1 MDFLVNWVE
10 QSASTQSDLVALSEK
25 NVLQQGYVLAAKRQY
40 AGKGQGSNKWEAQPD
55 KNLTFS
61 LYLQPRFLPI
71 VRQFD
76 LMQTLS
82 LAIADFVQEYI
93 GQDVWIKWPN
103 DIYIGKDKVC
113 GFLIQN
119 KIVGSV
125 LEAVFCGIGININQ
139 TDFTYAPNPTSLAL
153 HTGRQY
159 DLKTCLD
166 NLLQHIARRYEQLSL
181 GDIEAIKSEYLDR
194 LLYKDVKAEYIY
206 NGKKIVAT
214 IRGVNSFGH
223 LILETEQGDCVEA
236 ELKQLSFTHKE
247 V

>member
-10 QSASTQSDLVALSEK
+10 QSASTQSDLVALSER
-25 NVLQQGYVLAAKRQY
+25 NVLQQGYVLAAKCQY

-61 LYLQPRFLPI
+61 LYLQPQFLPI

-76 LMQTLS
+76 LMQALS
-82 LAIADFVQEYI
+82 LAIADFVQEYV

-103 DIYIGKDKVC
+103 DIYICKDKVC
-113 GFLIQN
+113 GCLIQN
-119 KIVGSV
+119 KIVGSL

-166 NLLQHIARRYEQLSL
+166 SLLQHIARRYEQLSL
-181 GDIEAIKSEYLDR
+181 GDIEAIKS
-194 LLYKDVKAEYIY
+194 
-206 NGKKIVAT
+206 
-214 IRGVNSFGH
+214 
-223 LILETEQGDCVEA
+223 
-236 ELKQLSFTHKE
+236 
-247 V
+247 